1 MVDHEGIIPTHDPH
15 GTRPDVRDLEA
26 GGAGYPVGPLRVGVI
41 VNTGKDGAKEVVRE
55 VQAFADAH
63 PGRIELMLETKT
75 GELIGHNGKN
85 CRKCHDIA
93 NDADIC
99 LVAGGDGSLL
109 GVARDLY
116 PTKAPILG
124 VNIGSLGFLTSVAR
138 GNLEAALQTVL
149 ERKWVVSTRIA
160 LELTIFRSTQH
171 EFIPCALNDVVV
183 SRGTLSRLVRVR
195 VDFGDHFVTEYNC
208 DGLIVATPTG
218 STAYSVSAGGPIMA
232 PDAGALAITPICP
245 HTLSNRSL
253 VVGTHA
259 PIRLSLPPQAT
270 SLVVQY
276 DGQPGGELRPGDFL
290 EIRLAPEPIR
300 LAFTPG
306 NDFFHL
312 LRQKLKWT
320 GTNLPQSE
328 GEHK

>member
-1 MVDHEGIIPTHDPH
+1 MRQVVEYVARYPQEMEVLLEEYTASMVGMK
-15 GTRPDVRDLEA
+15 G
-26 GGAGYPVGPLRVGVI
+26 
-41 VNTGKDGAKEVVRE
+41 
-55 VQAFADAH
+55 QS
-63 PGRIELMLETKT
+63 
-75 GELIGHNGKN
+75 
-85 CRKCHDIA
+85 CRKISL
-93 NDADIC
+93 DADIC

-116 PTKAPILG
+116 PTNAPILG
-124 VNIGSLGFLTSVAR
+124 VNIGSLGFLTSIAR
-138 GNLEAALQTVL
+138 QDLDAALDIVRQ
-149 ERKWVVSTRIA
+149 RKWEISTRIA
-160 LELTIFRSTQH
+160 LELTIFRAN
-171 EFIPCALNDVVV
+171 ERLYIPCALNDVVV
-183 SRGTLSRLVRVR
+183 SRGSISRLVRVR
-195 VDFGDHFVTEYNC
+195 VDFGDTFVTEYNC
-208 DGLIVATPTG
+208 DGLIVSTPTG

-270 SLVVQY
+270 TLVVQY

-306 NDFFHL
+306 NDFFHV
-312 LRQKLKWT
+312 LRQKLKWS
-320 GTNLPQSE
+320 GTSLPVSE
-328 GEHK
+328 GEGKC